1 MSSPSRIRKTTVAVI
16 AAVALSIVAAVYGST
31 AGAKNNSG
39 ATIASST
46 TNKLGLITPGT
57 LTVATLNDQPPTDSL
72 NSAGQPVGFSVAL
85 LRKIATDLHLKVTF
99 VLATGPGL
107 LQGVGTGRYDTET
120 APLGVTAAR
129 KQTMSFSI
137 GWDWA
142 PDQVIS
148 MKSKPVKT
156 MAQAASS
163 GAEIGVLGSSQQET
177 TLQTEFPKVQ
187 IKAFPSQ
194 TAEITALKA
203 GQIDGVFLGGADAA
217 AVAPTSKDFYRGA
230 TVQIPTPDATAVRK
244 GHTALLDAINSQL
257 HTLIKDGTFMKLWN
271 QYVPFAPASQALKAY
286 PAMRKGLA
294 KHYRESMT

>member
-1 MSSPSRIRKTTVAVI
+1 M
-16 AAVALSIVAAVYGST
+16 
-31 AGAKNNSG
+31 
-39 ATIASST
+39 
-46 TNKLGLITPGT
+46 LGLGARPGD
-57 LTVATLNDQPPTDSL
+57 LDEVQ
-72 NSAGQPVGFSVAL
+72 AGQ
-85 LRKIATDLHLKVTF
+85 DD
-99 VLATGPGL
+99 GPGRVLRSRDRRSRL
-107 LQGVGTGRYDTET
+107 LS
-120 APLGVTAAR
+120 A
-129 KQTMSFSI
+129 
-137 GWDWA
+137 
-142 PDQVIS
+142 
-148 MKSKPVKT
+148 
-156 MAQAASS
+156 
-163 GAEIGVLGSSQQET
+163 ET

-294 KHYRESMT
+294 KRYRKSMT